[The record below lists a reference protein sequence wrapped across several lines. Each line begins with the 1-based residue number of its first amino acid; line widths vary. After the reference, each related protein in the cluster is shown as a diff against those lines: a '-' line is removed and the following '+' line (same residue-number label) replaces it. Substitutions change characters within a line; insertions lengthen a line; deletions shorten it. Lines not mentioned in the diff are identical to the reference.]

1 MATWGTGS
9 EVWGPPNALIWGDDV
24 SPVATDPSEG
34 LVPLSILDAPP
45 LRTTLQQLSQHLPE
59 GRAWANKLT
68 VGSNTHALLISCA
81 AAFNRVQAQIQ
92 ELANEYN
99 INSST
104 SALLTGSGL
113 LEEWETSVGLP
124 DECINTLASL
134 TERREN
140 IIFRLRRVPIVTKEE
155 FETLGTALAGVT
167 VTVTPGTEVDVS
179 PDSQS
184 AFKLYV
190 GFPTSNTGFPYDFA
204 IGPPAGL
211 PFGGFQS
218 DVVEC
223 IFNKIVPANVVVILQ

>member
-9 EVWGPPNALIWGDDV
+9 EVWGSPNALIWGEDV
-24 SPVATDPSEG
+24 TPVTPAEDEG
-34 LVPLSILDAPP
+34 LVPISILDAPT
-45 LRTTLQQLSQHLPE
+45 LRQTIQQISQHLPE
-59 GRAWANKLT
+59 GRAWANKL
-68 VGSNTHALLISCA
+68 VEGSNTHALIRSAA
-81 AAFNRVQAQIQ
+81 AAFNRVQAQIEQ
-92 ELANEYN
+92 IATEFDVNLTEEL
-99 INSST
+99 
-104 SALLTGSGL
+104 LP
-113 LEEWETSVGLP
+113 EWETSVDLP
-124 DECINTLASL
+124 DECVDVLADL

-140 IIFRLRRVPIVTKEE
+140 VIFRLRRVPIVTKEE

-190 GFPTSNTGFPYDFA
+190 SFPTSNTGFPYAF
-204 IGPPAGL
+204 PL
-211 PFGGFQS
+211 PLGGFQS